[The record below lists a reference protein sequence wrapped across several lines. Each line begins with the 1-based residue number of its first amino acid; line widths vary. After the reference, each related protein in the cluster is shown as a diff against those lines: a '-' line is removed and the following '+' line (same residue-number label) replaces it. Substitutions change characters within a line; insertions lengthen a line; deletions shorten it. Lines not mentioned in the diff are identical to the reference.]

1 MLSLPIYRRGD
12 VYYFHTRIAGKQF
25 KRSLNTN
32 DKTLAILR
40 ASKYLEAV
48 EMAIRRYEIDLG
60 KGILKA
66 NDPDDHQRM
75 MEALSVLQA
84 KTSEPLQ
91 KPPAVPPSTKSGLR
105 LGFQR
110 GAASLAHRNPKRSE
124 VGSHSE

>member
-1 MLSLPIYRRGD
+1 
-12 VYYFHTRIAGKQF
+12 
-25 KRSLNTN
+25 
-32 DKTLAILR
+32 
-40 ASKYLEAV
+40 
-48 EMAIRRYEIDLG
+48 MAIRRYEIDLG

-105 LGFQR
+105 LGELLDKFLLLKTHLTQATVIAYKATIEEFSGFVGRGFQR